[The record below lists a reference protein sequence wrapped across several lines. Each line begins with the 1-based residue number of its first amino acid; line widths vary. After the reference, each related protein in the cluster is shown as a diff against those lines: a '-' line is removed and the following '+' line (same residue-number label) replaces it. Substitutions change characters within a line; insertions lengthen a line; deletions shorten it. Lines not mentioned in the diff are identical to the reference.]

1 MNPLIAQVL
10 QQIFLL
16 PADTQYIHIKLV
28 TKARP
33 LYRLVY
39 QIGGKHRT
47 HCGHAAY
54 VAGIGK
60 DRGFRIHFEQSGQ

>member
-39 QIGGKHRT
+39 QIGGRHQNDFSNT
-47 HCGHAAY
+47 Y
-54 VAGIGK
+54 VIK
-60 DRGFRIHFEQSGQ
+60 IQ